1 MADIPPRWTVVEI
14 SATDTHSVRR
24 AVLRA
29 DTPTKEVSF
38 PEDTWPGAVHL
49 GVHDGASL
57 IATSSWIPRESPD
70 RPRVAAAQLRGMAT
84 LTSYQGRG
92 VGSALVRAGIDWA
105 RRHDA
110 DFVWANARDAAL
122 AFYLRE
128 GFTVVSDGFIDAT
141 TQLPHHRVAISVAS
155 STAGSVAG

>member
-1 MADIPPRWTVVEI
+1 MADTPGQWTVVEI
-14 SATDTHSVRR
+14 SATDTHSVRL

-29 DTPTKEVSF
+29 DTPTKDVSF

-49 GVHDGASL
+49 GVHHGASL
-57 IATSSWIPRESPD
+57 IATSSWIPREFPD
-70 RPRVAAAQLRGMAT
+70 RPLVAAAQLRGMAT
-84 LTSYQGRG
+84 LTTYQGRG

-105 RRHDA
+105 RHHDA

-128 GFTVVSDGFIDAT
+128 GFAVVGEGFIDAT
-141 TQLPHHRVAISVAS
+141 TQLPHHRVVIP
-155 STAGSVAG
+155 VAG